1 MEFRAFDELR
11 DGDGLRMFLV
21 AGTPSPWGQ
30 AAKAMIEYKGIDCAY
45 GAWMPGEANEELA
58 AWSGANSGPI
68 VAYDD
73 EKPIDKWNDILFLLE
88 RIAPTPSLIPADA
101 MERVLM
107 FGFAHEI
114 CGELGLGWNRRL
126 SMFAP
131 LLESGQ
137 APDGVKHMGEKY
149 QYNQQDA
156 GAASKRVADTMNALT
171 KQLES
176 QKAKGNDYFIGDK
189 LTALDFYWCAF
200 SFLVEI
206 PSWEKIPLAED
217 WRPLFVHDDHV
228 VHGAHSA
235 VLKAHRDRIFEAHF
249 KNPMEF

>member
-1 MEFRAFDELR
+1 MEYQAFDELR
-11 DGDGLRMFLV
+11 DASGLRVFLV

-30 AAKAMIEYKGIDCAY
+30 AAKAMIEYKGLDCAY
-45 GAWMPGEANEELA
+45 GGWIPGEANEDLA

-68 VAYDD
+68 LAYND
-73 EKPIDKWNDILFLLE
+73 EKPIDKWTDTLFLLE
-88 RIAPTPSLIPADA
+88 RLAPTPSLIPEDA

-107 FGFAHEI
+107 FGFSHEI

-131 LLESGQ
+131 LIESGQ
-137 APDGVKHMGEKY
+137 APDAVKTMGAKY
-149 QYNQQDA
+149 QYNKHDA
-156 GAASKRVADTMNALT
+156 EAASQRAANTMNALS

-176 QKAKGNDYFIGDK
+176 QQAKGSEYFIGDS
-189 LTALDFYWCAF
+189 LSALDFYWCAF

-217 WRPLFVHDDHV
+217 WRPLFTHDDQV
-228 VHGAHSA
+228 VLKAHSPI
-235 VLKAHRDRIFEAHF
+235 LQAHRDRIFDAHF